1 FIVSNLNLSA
11 QKYISYDDLSKNA
24 QDYDIFICGSD
35 QIWNPEITG
44 LDPAYFL
51 SFVPSDK
58 KKVAYAASFGIP
70 DTPQRY
76 HAVLK
81 KLLEGIECISVRE
94 KEGKRIINFLTG
106 KNVDVVLD
114 PTLLLNE
121 EEWGKVSEPRPS
133 LKGKRYVLC
142 YYFQENKRLDNIS
155 IKCSKIMGIPRV
167 IINASNKDRFSGAI
181 PVFDAGPSEFIKLFK
196 EASFVVTN
204 SFHGVAFSIN
214 FKKPF
219 FVDLLDREF
228 VPRNS
233 RLINILENLNL
244 STRLV
249 SNFANVNAKS
259 MNLDFKEAI
268 IKLNTLKEKSLNF
281 LKKSIC
287 E

>member
-1 FIVSNLNLSA
+1 
-11 QKYISYDDLSKNA
+11 
-24 QDYDIFICGSD
+24 
-35 QIWNPEITG
+35 
-44 LDPAYFL
+44 
-51 SFVPSDK
+51 
-58 KKVAYAASFGIP
+58 
-70 DTPQRY
+70 
-76 HAVLK
+76 
-81 KLLEGIECISVRE
+81 
-94 KEGKRIINFLTG
+94 
-106 KNVDVVLD
+106 
-114 PTLLLNE
+114 
-121 EEWGKVSEPRPS
+121 
-133 LKGKRYVLC
+133 
-142 YYFQENKRLDNIS
+142 
-155 IKCSKIMGIPRV
+155 MGIPRV

-228 VPRNS
+228 APRNS
-233 RLINILENLNL
+233 RLISILENLNL